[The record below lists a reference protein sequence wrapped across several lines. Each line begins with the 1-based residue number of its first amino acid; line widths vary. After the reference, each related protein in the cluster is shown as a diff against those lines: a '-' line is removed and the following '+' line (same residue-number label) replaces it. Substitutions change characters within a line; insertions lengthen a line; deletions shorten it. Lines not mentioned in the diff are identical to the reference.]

1 MPNFDFAKT
10 FVINIHDARAWFALQ
25 DYFVPADMEQQK
37 KAYLCAATVVLLW
50 ATAASAFKISLRH
63 IDVLSLL
70 FYASVVSTAVFF
82 AHLLLSKKLNLL
94 KALSVNDY
102 LHSALLG
109 FLNPFLYY
117 TVLFKAY
124 SLLPAQEAQPLNFIW
139 PITLV
144 LLSIPLLGQKIG
156 SKDILATLISFAG
169 VFIISTRGHI
179 LGFKFTNVTGV
190 CLATGS
196 SIIWALFWIY
206 NVRDHR
212 DETVRMFLNFAFGS
226 VVTFIGM
233 LLFAGAKIPSPRGLL
248 GATYVGLFEMGI
260 TFLLWLKALKLSKTT
275 SHVTNFI
282 YLVPF
287 LSLIVISF
295 AVGEKI
301 LPSTV
306 VGLVF
311 IVAGIVLQKLGGRRQ
326 M

>member
-1 MPNFDFAKT
+1 
-10 FVINIHDARAWFALQ
+10 
-25 DYFVPADMEQQK
+25 MEKQK
-37 KAYLCAATVVLLW
+37 KAYLYAAMVVLFW
-50 ATAASAFKISLRH
+50 ATSASAFKISLH
-63 IDVLSLL
+63 DIDVLSLL
-70 FYASVVSTAVFF
+70 FYASIVSTAVFF
-82 AHLLLSKKLNLL
+82 VHLLLSKKLNLL
-94 KALSVNDY
+94 ATFSGSDY

-156 SKDILATLISFAG
+156 SRDILATLISFAG

-206 NVRDHR
+206 NVRDRR

-226 VVTFIGM
+226 VFTFAAM
-233 LLFAGAKIPSPRGLL
+233 LLFAGVKIPDPKGLL

-275 SHVTNFI
+275 AHITNLI

-287 LSLIVISF
+287 CSLVVISF

-301 LPSTV
+301 LSSSV
-306 VGLVF
+306 VGLIF
-311 IVAGIVLQKLGGRRQ
+311 IVAGIILQRFRGRWST
-326 M
+326 